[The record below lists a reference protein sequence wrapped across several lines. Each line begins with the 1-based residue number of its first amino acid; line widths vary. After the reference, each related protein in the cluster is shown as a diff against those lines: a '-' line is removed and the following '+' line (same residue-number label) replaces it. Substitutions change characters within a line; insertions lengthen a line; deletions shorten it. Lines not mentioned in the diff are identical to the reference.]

1 MMERKNPGADA
12 MAIFRAGLRAADPR
26 AAVLRAVRTAAGG
39 ILSVGGVPYE
49 LDRFRRILVVG
60 GGKAG
65 APMAKALEDLLGP
78 RIAKG
83 VVVTKYGHG
92 MPLDRVIL
100 REAAHP
106 VPDASGRTGA
116 GEILSL
122 LRDAGEEDL
131 VFCLLSGGG
140 SALLPLPAPGV
151 SLEDKQ
157 GTTRELLAC
166 GASIHEINAV
176 RKHLSAIKG
185 GRLAGAAYPATL
197 VSLILSDVIGDDLD
211 TIASGP
217 TVPDRSTF
225 AECMEIL
232 ENYGI
237 SGKVPPGALEHLRRG
252 VRGEVPETPKE
263 DDPAFGRTQAVIV
276 GSAALSL
283 AAARE
288 EALRM
293 GYNTLILSSVME
305 GETRD
310 VARVHGAIGKEVI
323 RTGNPV
329 PRPACLLSGGET
341 TVTIR
346 GNGLGG
352 RNTEFV
358 LAAAMEIAGLPGI
371 VVFSAGT
378 DGTDGPT
385 DAAGAVADG
394 TTLDRARERG
404 LSPSG
409 FLKNNDSYHFFEA
422 LGDLVVTGP
431 TLTNV
436 MDLRIVL
443 VP

>member
-1 MMERKNPGADA
+1 MARRDPRADA

-26 AAVLRAVRTAAGG
+26 AAVLRAVRTSGDG
-39 ILSVGGVPYE
+39 TLSVAGVSYDPG
-49 LDRFRRILVVG
+49 RFRRILIVG

-83 VVVTKYGHG
+83 VVVTKYGHEL
-92 MPLDRVIL
+92 PLDRVIL

-106 VPDASGRTGA
+106 VPDAAGRAGA
-116 GEILSL
+116 EEILSV
-122 LRDAGEEDL
+122 LRGAGEEDL

-140 SALLPLPAPGV
+140 SALLPLPATGV

-176 RKHLSAIKG
+176 RKHLSGIKG
-185 GRLAGAAYPATL
+185 GRLAGAAHPATL
-197 VSLILSDVIGDDLD
+197 ISLILSDVIGDDLD

-225 AECMEIL
+225 TECVEIL
-232 ENYGI
+232 EKYGI
-237 SGKVPPGALEHLRRG
+237 SAKIPPRALERLRRG

-263 DDPAFGRTQAVIV
+263 DDPAFRRTQAVIV
-276 GSAALSL
+276 GSAGLSL

-293 GYNTLILSSVME
+293 GYGTLILSSVME

-310 VARVHGAIGKEVI
+310 VARVHGAIGKEVV

-341 TVTIR
+341 TVTLR

-358 LAAAMEIAGLPGI
+358 LAAAIEIAGLPGI
-371 VVFSAGT
+371 TVFSAGT

-404 LSPSG
+404 LSPSE
-409 FLKNNDSYHFFEA
+409 FLRNNDSYRFFEA

>member
-1 MMERKNPGADA
+1 MEKRDPRADA
-12 MAIFRAGLRAADPR
+12 PAIFRAGLQAADPR
-26 AAVLRAVRTAAGG
+26 AAVLRAVRKAGDG
-39 ILSVGGVPYE
+39 TLSVAGASYE
-49 LDRFRRILVVG
+49 PGRFRRILVVG
-60 GGKAG
+60 AGKAG
-65 APMAKALEDLLGP
+65 APMAKALEDLFGSG
-78 RIAKG
+78 ISKG

-92 MPLDRVIL
+92 LPLDRVTL

-106 VPDASGRTGA
+106 VPDEAGRTGA
-116 GEILSL
+116 EEILSL
-122 LRDAGEEDL
+122 LREAGEEDL

-151 SLEDKQ
+151 TLEDKQ

-166 GASIHEINAV
+166 GASIHEINAI
-176 RKHLSAIKG
+176 RKHLSGIKG
-185 GRLAGAAYPATL
+185 GRLAGAAFPATL

-225 AECMEIL
+225 AECLGIL
-232 ENYGI
+232 EKYGI
-237 SGKVPPGALEHLRRG
+237 SGKIPPGALEHLQRG
-252 VRGEVPETPKE
+252 VRGEVTETPKE
-263 DDPAFGRTQAVIV
+263 DDPAFRKTQAVIV
-276 GSAALSL
+276 GSAGLSL
-283 AAARE
+283 AAARD

-293 GYNTLILSSVME
+293 GYRTLILSSVME

-310 VARVHGAIGKEVI
+310 VARVHGAIGKEVV

-341 TVTIR
+341 TVTLR
-346 GNGLGG
+346 GKGLGG
-352 RNTEFV
+352 RNTEFA

-394 TTLDRARERG
+394 TTVDRARERG

-409 FLKNNDSYHFFEA
+409 FLADNDSYHFFEA